1 MKIIFMTVG
10 KTDFGFL
17 NEGIDMYSKRIAK
30 YATFEMVSIAD
41 LKNTRNLSTDEI
53 KLREGQLILKAI
65 GTTDFLVLLDERGK
79 QQSSPAFAQYIEQL
93 QLRNTKQVV
102 FLCGGAY
109 GFSTAV
115 YERANA
121 NLSLSLMTFS
131 HQLVRVLFLEQLYR
145 AFSILHN
152 EPYHH

>member
-109 GFSTAV
+109 GFSAAV

>member
-17 NEGIDMYSKRIAK
+17 NEGIDMYSKRITK
-30 YATFEMVSIAD
+30 YASFEMLSIAD

>member
-41 LKNTRNLSTDEI
+41 LKNTRNLSTEEI

-109 GFSTAV
+109 GFSAAV